1 MVRNR
6 VGLVSGLACLALL
19 GGCGSLFGGKSCHKP
34 QVYEEAESL
43 PPLQIPLGLDPMDT
57 RGALKIPDLKEPEA
71 PRAKDGPCLEEPPQL
86 VTTPV
91 APSATPAAVPSAAP
105 PVAAP
110 LAPPR

>member
-6 VGLVSGLACLALL
+6 VGLVCGLACLVLL

-43 PPLQIPLGLDPMDT
+43 PPLQIPVGLDPMDT

-71 PRAKDGPCLEEPPQL
+71 PRPKDGPCLEEPPQL
-86 VTTPV
+86 VTP
-91 APSATPAAVPSAAP
+91 PAAP
-105 PVAAP
+105 PAAPP
-110 LAPPR
+110 LAPTR

>member
-6 VGLVSGLACLALL
+6 VSLVFGLACLALL
-19 GGCGSLFGGKSCHKP
+19 NGCAWFGGKSCHKP

-43 PPLQIPLGLDPMDT
+43 PPLQIPAGLDPMDT

-71 PRAKDGPCLEEPPQL
+71 PRPADGPCLEEPPQL
-86 VTTPV
+86 V
-91 APSATPAAVPSAAP
+91 AP

-110 LAPPR
+110 VPAPPAAAPVAPAR